1 MLSSMVI
8 ESFQELERI
17 SKLPCSC
24 VRQTV
29 DPGLLAERPGDD
41 PAPPCVSCQAT
52 EILDD
57 LGQLGESMIE
67 LYKAEESDKKMKN
80 PNCKCDCHD
89 GEHGYDFWR
98 TCCTGEGRQQ
108 RRKGR

>member
-1 MLSSMVI
+1 MVI
-8 ESFQELERI
+8 ESFQELEKI
-17 SKLPCSC
+17 AKTPCSC

-41 PAPPCVSCQAT
+41 PPPLCVSCQAK

-67 LYKAEESDKKMKN
+67 LYKEEEPKESKN

-89 GEHGYDFWR
+89 SYDFWR